1 MSKRRISDYQGKLC
15 VVTGAASGI
24 GRAAAIRLAREGA
37 RLVLTDHN
45 AEGLDTA
52 TQACREIGAPV
63 LVSEPLD
70 ITDHQAVL
78 AFGEQVL
85 SGHGAPDAI
94 FHVAGN
100 SAWGR
105 PDLLEHRVWRSM
117 VEVNLMGT
125 IHVIE
130 AFVPA
135 MMAARKPAALAMVS
149 SAAGLLGLPWHAA
162 YSAAK
167 FGIRGI
173 AEVLRFDLAPY
184 DIGVHLVCPGGV
196 DTPLVDTIEIAG
208 VDRSDPEVAKTVDQF
223 RNHAVTPDEAA
234 AKMLEGVRKG
244 RYIVYTSPD
253 VRLGFGAQKFAPP
266 LYKLAM
272 TFLNRRITKAGAGV
286 LPAVR

>member
-1 MSKRRISDYQGKLC
+1 MSRRRIKDYRGTLC

-24 GRAAAIRLAREGA
+24 GRSTAIRLAGEGA
-37 RLVLTDHN
+37 RLVLTDLKD
-45 AEGLDTA
+45 EGLQATA
-52 TQACREIGAPV
+52 GDCRVSGATV
-63 LVSEPLD
+63 LVAEAFDL
-70 ITDHQAVL
+70 TDHEAVA
-78 AFGEQVL
+78 AFGEQVIAA
-85 SGHGAPDAI
+85 HGAPDAV

-130 AFVPA
+130 AFIPA
-135 MMAARKPAALAMVS
+135 MMTAKKPGALVMVS

-184 DIGVHLVCPGGV
+184 DIGVHLVCPGAV
-196 DTPLVDTIEIAG
+196 DTPLVETIEIAG
-208 VDRSDPEVAKTVDQF
+208 VDRSNPEVAKTAAQF
-223 RNHAVTPDEAA
+223 QRHAVTPDQAA
-234 AKMLEGVRKG
+234 ESILEGVRKG

-253 VRLGFGAQKFAPP
+253 IRLAFAAQKFAPP
-266 LYKLAM
+266 LYGLAM
-272 TFLNRRITKAGAGV
+272 KAIGRKINRAGEGV
-286 LPAVR
+286 LP

>member
-1 MSKRRISDYQGKLC
+1 MSRRRIKDYRGKTC

-24 GRAAAIRLAREGA
+24 GRSTAVRLAGEGA
-37 RLVLTDHN
+37 RLVLTDLN
-45 AEGLDTA
+45 EDGLGSA
-52 TQACREIGAPV
+52 AQECRDKGAPV
-63 LVSEPLD
+63 LTAETLD
-70 ITDHQAVL
+70 LTDHDAVT
-78 AFGEQVL
+78 AFGERVL
-85 SGHGAPDAI
+85 ADHGAPDAI

-130 AFVPA
+130 AFIPA
-135 MMAARKPAALAMVS
+135 MMTARKPAALVMVS

-184 DIGVHLVCPGGV
+184 DIGVHLVCPGAV
-196 DTPLVDTIEIAG
+196 DTPLVGSIEIAG
-208 VDRSDPEVAKTVDQF
+208 VDRSNPEVARTAAQF
-223 RNHAVTPDEAA
+223 QRHAVTPDQAA
-234 AKMLEGVRKG
+234 ESILEGVRKG

-253 VRLGFGAQKFAPP
+253 IRLAFAAQKFAPP
-266 LYKLAM
+266 LYGLAM
-272 TFLNRRITKAGAGV
+272 KAIGRKINKAGQGI
-286 LPAVR
+286 LP

>member
-1 MSKRRISDYQGKLC
+1 MSRRRIKDYRGTIC

-24 GRAAAIRLAREGA
+24 GRSAAIRLADEGA
-37 RLVLTDHN
+37 RLVLTDVN
-45 AEGLDTA
+45 ADGLAGA
-52 TQACREIGAPV
+52 TQECRDKGVSV
-63 LVSEPLD
+63 LASETIDL
-70 ITDHQAVL
+70 TDHEAVA
-78 AFGEQVL
+78 AFGERVVAAN
-85 SGHGAPDAI
+85 GAPDAI

-130 AFVPA
+130 AFIPA
-135 MMAARKPAALAMVS
+135 MMAARKPGAVVMVS

-184 DIGVHLVCPGGV
+184 DIGVHLVCPGAV
-196 DTPLVDTIEIAG
+196 DTPLVGSIEIAG
-208 VDRSDPEVAKTVDQF
+208 VDRSNPEVAKTAAQF
-223 RNHAVTPDEAA
+223 QRHAVTPDQAA
-234 AKMLEGVRKG
+234 GSMIEGVRKG

-253 VRLGFGAQKFAPP
+253 IRLAFVAQKFAPP
-266 LYKLAM
+266 AYKLAM
-272 TFLNRRITKAGAGV
+272 KLIARKINKAAQGV
-286 LPAVR
+286 LP